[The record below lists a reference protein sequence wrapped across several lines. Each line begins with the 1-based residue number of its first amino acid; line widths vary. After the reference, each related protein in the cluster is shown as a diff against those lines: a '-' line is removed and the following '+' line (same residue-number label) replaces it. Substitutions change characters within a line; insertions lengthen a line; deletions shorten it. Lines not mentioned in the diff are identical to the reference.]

1 MQYLKRN
8 GKWILATVFLSICYH
23 LYFFYLLPDPD
34 YRYLWYLDLL
44 AAVCL
49 LTFILVDYF
58 MDYRKEKRKK
68 ELLSMNTLILP
79 LLPDW
84 ENKDLLE
91 HDSRI
96 LEERTAIQFR
106 MNCDLQDY
114 VTKAVHEIKVPL
126 SACLLMAED
135 FPGAVDREE
144 MLWQLNR
151 INVQLRLALLGVKV
165 QSSLFDVQIR
175 PVRLSDMV
183 KTALHNNQFFLIK
196 MHFEIKLSVKE
207 EIVHTDDSYLVY
219 VLDQLLSNAV
229 KYAGENPCL
238 HISSESI
245 KSGQVKL
252 MIEDHGE
259 GIIKED
265 LGRIFEKGYT
275 GNNHRNGEYKSTGM
289 GLYMAE
295 QICHKLGC
303 QISVESIYG
312 SYTRFIISFPAE
324 NFLG

>member
-8 GKWILATVFLSICYH
+8 GKWILAIVFLGICYH

-34 YRYLWYLDLL
+34 FRYLWYLDLL

-49 LTFILVDYF
+49 FAFLFFDYLI
-58 MDYRKEKRKK
+58 DYRKEKRKK
-68 ELLSMNTLILP
+68 ELLSMDTLILP

-91 HDSRI
+91 HDNRI
-96 LEERTAIQFR
+96 LEEQTAIQFQ

-126 SACLLMAED
+126 SVCLLMAEEYSETM
-135 FPGAVDREE
+135 DREE

-165 QSSLFDVQIR
+165 QSSLFDVHIY
-175 PVRLSDMV
+175 PVRLSDIV
-183 KTALHNNQFFLIK
+183 KKALHNNQFFLIR
-196 MHFEIKLSVKE
+196 MHFEIKLSMKE
-207 EIVHTDDSYLVY
+207 EVVLTDASYLVY
-219 VLDQLLSNAV
+219 VLDQLLSNV
-229 KYAGENPCL
+229 IKYAGENPYL
-238 HISSESI
+238 RISSEDAR
-245 KSGQVKL
+245 SGHVKL
-252 MIEDHGE
+252 IIEDHGE
-259 GIIKED
+259 GITKED

-275 GNNHRNGEYKSTGM
+275 GHNHRNGEYKSTGM

-295 QICHKLGC
+295 QICHRLGC
-303 QISVESIYG
+303 QISVESEYG
-312 SYTRFIISFPAE
+312 SYTRFIISFPTE
-324 NFLG
+324 SFSR